1 MWQSELCHAGAMA
14 EDSGMTYEQMLEPGT
29 EGLGQVM
36 AKEELRVPWGGSG
49 SAGLAAIL
57 LLWGWVGLSPAGFQG
72 RAHPPG
78 LLDLS

>member
-1 MWQSELCHAGAMA
+1 MWQSELCHVGVMA

-49 SAGLAAIL
+49 LAGLAAIL
-57 LLWGWVGLSPAGFQG
+57 LLWGLGGTESNRILREGTPIWAP
-72 RAHPPG
+72 
-78 LLDLS
+78 